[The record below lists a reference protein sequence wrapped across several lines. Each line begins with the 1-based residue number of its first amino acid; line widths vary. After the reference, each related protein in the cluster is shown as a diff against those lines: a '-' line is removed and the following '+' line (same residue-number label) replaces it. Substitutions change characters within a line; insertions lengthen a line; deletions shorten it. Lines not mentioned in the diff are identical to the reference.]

1 MKTEGSLREF
11 GGKKEEAPRA
21 PARPPISQ
29 SSTDGGEDLDFTAFT
44 PAKPSGRTSE
54 DAKLHAQA
62 QDIARQAQ
70 ATRAREQAAA
80 KAKAELAARARAEA
94 EPKARLSPRAGPST
108 RSDAPDQARREA
120 EERQRSEADEKPRRE
135 ALPRPAIK

>member
-1 MKTEGSLREF
+1 MRTFSKMTEPELLEALKSMEREGYLREF
-11 GGKKEEAPRA
+11 VGKQEEAPRA

-80 KAKAELAARARAEA
+80 KAKAELAPRARAEA
-94 EPKARLSPRAGPST
+94 EQKARLPTRAGLST
-108 RSDAPDQARREA
+108 HSDESDESGREP
-120 EERQRSEADEKPRRE
+120 EDR
-135 ALPRPAIK
+135 